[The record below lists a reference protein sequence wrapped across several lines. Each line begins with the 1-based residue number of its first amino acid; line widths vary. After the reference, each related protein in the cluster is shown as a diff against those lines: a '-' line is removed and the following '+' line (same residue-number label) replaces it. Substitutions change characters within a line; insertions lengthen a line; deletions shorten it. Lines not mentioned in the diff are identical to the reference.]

1 MTGALREGDAVGVS
15 LVGGDLEMGATGT
28 ITHIDGDRDL
38 RVRASVLRPRSRR
51 SSR

>member
-1 MTGALREGDAVGVS
+1 MTGPLREGDAVGVS

-28 ITHIDGDRDL
+28 ITHIDGDRVYAFGHPFFD
-38 RVRASVLRPRSRR
+38 SVPR